1 MLNYIALFL
10 ILFFSV
16 AFKVF
21 AESKLYMLTDD
32 KCIYC
37 IVWEKQ
43 IGKIYSKTEIAK
55 AFPLERIHINEID
68 KLEKKTLFNTN
79 ITPTFVFYR
88 NDKEIG
94 RIKSSNQSG
103 LPLLTTYALV
113 KPPKVI
119 VILKRANNNI
129 IFFAL
134 ASLFFKISSFIKI
147 YQLYLCR

>member
-16 AFKVF
+16 AFKVS

-32 KCIYC
+32 KCMYC
-37 IVWEKQ
+37 IFWEKQ
-43 IGKIYSKTEIAK
+43 IGKIYSKTDISK

-88 NDKEIG
+88 NDREIG
-94 RIKSSNQSG
+94 RIKGYSNPEMFWWQ
-103 LPLLTTYALV
+103 V
-113 KPPKVI
+113 DE
-119 VILKRANNNI
+119 I
-129 IFFAL
+129 IE
-134 ASLFFKISSFIKI
+134 K
-147 YQLYLCR
+147 